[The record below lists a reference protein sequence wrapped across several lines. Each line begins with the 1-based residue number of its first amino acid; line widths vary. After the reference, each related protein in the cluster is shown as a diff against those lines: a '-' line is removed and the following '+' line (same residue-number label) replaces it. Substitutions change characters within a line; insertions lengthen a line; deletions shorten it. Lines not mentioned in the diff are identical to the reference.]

1 MPPSTSSSLLSSK
14 KRSAPDSD
22 AGNAKKVVKVHPFFT
37 KDRSSDASTISKP
50 DSMFHW
56 LKPLGSRGT
65 CLHAINLAP
74 KSFAKVATFDLD
86 GTLIKSSFGKGSK
99 REKGNP
105 THFEWWDGTVPKVLK
120 RLHQDGFSIIIIS
133 NQALKGAALATWK
146 QKIPSIAAAL
156 SEVPFRMLAA
166 TAKDEYRKPM
176 PGMWNELT
184 GIFEAEGVFI
194 DKESSFFVGDAAGRK
209 WKGSQKDFS
218 CTDRKWSLNIDLPF
232 YTPEE
237 YFLGQPVHT
246 NFTLDGFDV
255 SSLPTLPSVLP
266 TSSPILPDPPL
277 QELVLFVGYPCLGKT
292 SFFRRYFE
300 PAGYIHTNQ
309 DTLGSRPKCI
319 AAVKAALDEG
329 KSCVVDNTN
338 RDVKTR
344 KYYIDIAKAARIPV
358 RCFLFTGSVQ
368 LAWHNNLYRAYN
380 LPPSVKARDEPREV
394 LPYLALTSFHD
405 KYEVPDKEEG
415 FVEIKT
421 VNWRFEGTH
430 EEEKYWKMWLQ
441 V

>member
-1 MPPSTSSSLLSSK
+1 MPPSPSSSLPSSK
-14 KRSAPDSD
+14 KRPAPDSD
-22 AGNAKKVVKVHPFFT
+22 AGNAKKVAKVHPFFT
-37 KDRSSDASTISKP
+37 KDRSSDASTSSKS

-56 LKPLGSRGT
+56 LKPLGSRAT

-74 KSFAKVATFDLD
+74 KCLAKVATFDLD

-105 THFEWWDGTVPKVLK
+105 THFEWWDATVPTALK

-133 NQALKGAALATWK
+133 NQALKGAALTTWK
-146 QKIPSIAAAL
+146 LKIPSIAAAL
-156 SEVPFRMLAA
+156 SEVPFRMFAA

-176 PGMWNELT
+176 PGMWNELNT
-184 GIFEAEGVFI
+184 TFEAEGVSI

-209 WKGSQKDFS
+209 WKGSQKDFA
-218 CTDRKWSLNIDLPF
+218 CTDRKWALNVGIPF
-232 YTPEE
+232 HTPEE

-255 SSLPTLPSVLP
+255 SSLPLLPAIMP
-266 TSSPILPDPPL
+266 TSSLVLPDPPL

-292 SFFRRYFE
+292 SFFRQHFE

-309 DTLGSRPKCI
+309 DTLGSRPKCV
-319 AAVKAALDEG
+319 AAVKAAIAEG

-338 RDVKTR
+338 RDAKTR
-344 KYYIDIAKAARIPV
+344 KYYIDIAKEARIPV
-358 RCFLFTGSVQ
+358 RCFLFTGSIE

-380 LPPSVKARDEPREV
+380 LPPSVKDREEPRDA
-394 LPYLALTSFHD
+394 LPYFALTSFRD
-405 KYEVPDKEEG
+405 NYEAPEDEEG
-415 FVEIKT
+415 FTEIKT
-421 VNWRFEGTH
+421 VNWRFEGTQQ
-430 EEEKYWKMWLQ
+430 EERYWKMWLQ
-441 V
+441 I